1 MKISDL
7 RKMLNEMPS
16 ELDNKDIVIRDIGKL
31 EESENWY
38 KKDSPILMMYY
49 DEDTEELAVCDEKST
64 KMYEEISKTL
74 NESKDFLNYEEF
86 LNKQQNDTDKN

>member
-7 RKMLNEMPS
+7 RKMLNELPT
-16 ELDNKDIVIRDIGKL
+16 ELDDKEIVIRDIGKL

-64 KMYEEISKTL
+64 KMYNEISKML
-74 NESKDFLNYEEF
+74 NENSDFLNYEEF
-86 LNKQQNDTDKN
+86 INKQNDTSKN